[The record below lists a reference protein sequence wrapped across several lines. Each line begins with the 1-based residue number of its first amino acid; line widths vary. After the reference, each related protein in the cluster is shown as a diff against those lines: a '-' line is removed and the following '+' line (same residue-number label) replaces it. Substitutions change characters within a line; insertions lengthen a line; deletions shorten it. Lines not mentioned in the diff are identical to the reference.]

1 MTRLSAKSRERA
13 EDALATVRIAQ
24 ADFWKSLSQLESCL
38 GVEVD
43 STIDFRDTELAILL
57 ASNK

>member
-1 MTRLSAKSRERA
+1 MKRLSAKRLERA

-24 ADFWKSLSQLESCL
+24 ADFWKSLSELETCL
-38 GVEVD
+38 GTELE
-43 STIDFRDTELAILL
+43 STIDFRDTELKILL